1 MQGCEYTAY
10 HKLAR
15 SDPDF
20 GGGGSSSVW
29 VYLNQ
34 HEGDNSK
41 CTSWAQDCCA
51 SLWWGEAQTCADG
64 YVAVKVDD
72 SVYEDWEHCP
82 DYGRYTCMPGDPSK
96 CSSPDG
102 GDGHD
107 CCASEYWGEPQTCFD
122 DYTPVETHDF
132 CWYAL
137 TGKIFFK
144 LTMLSVCVRRSD
156 LEVNTEMSRLLKQN
170 NVIGKDPRRFSKI
183 HLSRTAY

>member
-72 SVYEDWEHCP
+72 AVYEDWEHCP

-96 CSSPDG
+96 CSSTDG
-102 GDGHD
+102 GDGYD

-122 DYTPVETHDF
+122 DHTPVETHDF

-137 TGKIFFK
+137 TPT
-144 LTMLSVCVRRSD
+144 LTLTLTLTHNPSRRCRSC
-156 LEVNTEMSRLLKQN
+156 
-170 NVIGKDPRRFSKI
+170 
-183 HLSRTAY
+183 

>member
-64 YVAVKVDD
+64 YVAVKVAVVATSVPD
-72 SVYEDWEHCP
+72 ST
-82 DYGRYTCMPGDPSK
+82 GGAAAA
-96 CSSPDG
+96 SSPAQIDS
-102 GDGHD
+102 
-107 CCASEYWGEPQTCFD
+107 A
-122 DYTPVETHDF
+122 
-132 CWYAL
+132 
-137 TGKIFFK
+137 
-144 LTMLSVCVRRSD
+144 
-156 LEVNTEMSRLLKQN
+156 
-170 NVIGKDPRRFSKI
+170 NVWQ
-183 HLSRTAY
+183 